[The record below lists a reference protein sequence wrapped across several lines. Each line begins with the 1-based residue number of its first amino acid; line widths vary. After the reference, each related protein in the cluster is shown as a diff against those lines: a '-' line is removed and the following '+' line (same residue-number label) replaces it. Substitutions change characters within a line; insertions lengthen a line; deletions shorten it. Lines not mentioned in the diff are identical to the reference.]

1 MLTRNS
7 TFSGSISTG
16 QTVTIEFQSDGAPM
30 VQWCERTWTSIVSPE
45 RFGPRETEDEQRA
58 FVKEF
63 IRQLDATITEYL
75 KGG

>member
-16 QTVTIEFQSDGAPM
+16 QIVTIEFQSDGAPM
-30 VQWCERTWTSIVSPE
+30 VQWCESKWTSIVSPE
-45 RFGPRETEDEQRA
+45 RFGPSKTEDEQRA

-63 IRQLDATITEYL
+63 IRQLDARITEYL